1 MASAIYPFG
10 KQAFLS
16 ATLNLL
22 TDTVMVALIDT
33 TAYTYN
39 AAHQYWSSASAG
51 AIGTPVQ
58 LTTVTVDQPTPGT
71 FDAADATFT
80 SVTGNTVSAIIIYK
94 STGTASTSPLI
105 AYIDG
110 VSVTPN
116 GGNIIA
122 SWDNTANRIF
132 GL

>member
-1 MASAIYPFG
+1 MASALYPFG

-16 ATLNLL
+16 GGVNLL
-22 TDTVMVALIDT
+22 SDTIMVALIDT
-33 TAYTYN
+33 STYTYS
-39 AAHQYWSSASAG
+39 AAHQFYSAITG
-51 AIGTPVQ
+51 VVGTPVQ
-58 LTTVTVDQPTPGT
+58 LTSPTVDQPTPGT

-94 STGTASTSPLI
+94 NTGTSSTSPVL

-122 SWDNTANRIF
+122 SWDNGANRIF